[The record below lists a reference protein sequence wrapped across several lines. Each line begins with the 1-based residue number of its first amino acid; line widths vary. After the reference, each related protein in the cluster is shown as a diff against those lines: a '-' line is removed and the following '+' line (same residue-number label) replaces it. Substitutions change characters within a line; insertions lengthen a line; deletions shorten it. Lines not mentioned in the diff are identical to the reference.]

1 MMPQMDGFDFLE
13 EMRRRAE
20 WRDIPVVVAASC
32 TSPLAR
38 AFARAVIALPMLLL
52 LAWTAGAVTLITES
66 EAALPSDT
74 TAGRGISRGPRVTVV
89 SPPPSG
95 GLVRSPVNFRL
106 HFETFG
112 GAKINVESVVIT
124 YKKLPP
130 IDLTQRVTAF
140 ITSEGIAMPV
150 AEVPP
155 GTHRIEV
162 EVKDSDGRAGWA
174 DFTFRVGK

>member
-1 MMPQMDGFDFLE
+1 MFVM
-13 EMRRRAE
+13 
-20 WRDIPVVVAASC
+20 AAG
-32 TSPLAR
+32 
-38 AFARAVIALPMLLL
+38 ALFL
-52 LAWTAGAVTLITES
+52 LAGSAAAATLITAS

-74 TAGRGISRGPRVTVV
+74 TSGRGISRGPRITIV

-95 GLVRSPVNFRL
+95 GLVHSPVNFRL
-106 HFETFG
+106 HFESFG

-155 GTHRIEV
+155 GTHRIQV
-162 EVKDSDGRAGWA
+162 EVKDSDGRVGWA
-174 DFTFRVGK
+174 DFTFTVGK

>member
-1 MMPQMDGFDFLE
+1 MSESYLFHPGL
-13 EMRRRAE
+13 
-20 WRDIPVVVAASC
+20 
-32 TSPLAR
+32 R
-38 AFARAVIALPMLLL
+38 AFARCGIALGTLLL
-52 LAWTAGAVTLITES
+52 IAGTAAGAATLITES

-74 TAGRGISRGPRVTVV
+74 TAGRGISRGPRVTIV
-89 SPPPSG
+89 SPPPTG

-106 HFETFG
+106 RFESFG
-112 GAKINVESVVIT
+112 GARINVESVVIT

-140 ITSEGIAMPV
+140 ITSEGVAMPV

-162 EVKDSDGRAGWA
+162 EVKDSDGRTGWA
-174 DFTFRVGK
+174 DFTFSVGK